1 MGKTNRPRLKDRF
14 KNGRM
19 PSEDDFG
26 DLIDSM
32 INILEEG
39 FDKTP
44 DDGLKIS
51 QLMGSGKL
59 LSFYEDL
66 AVDSPKWFLELGPR
80 SESQHFLHFNNP
92 NVEDGK
98 TVLTL
103 RSLDGLDEGSPYR
116 SLVGVGINNKDPK
129 CELDVDGTVA
139 ASGRMGKTGEM
150 AVPADGAWYDITE
163 TLTGCQAFEVLAGVG
178 GEDKAGKYALTHAF
192 AMNTFNSKSSINYH
206 QAHFGNRCNR
216 IELQWASASEESEFA
231 FKLQMRVECSYGDN
245 VWVKYHITQLWFDPL
260 MEDSNK
266 PPLLPPKPPQ
276 VLKKDSKK

>member
-80 SESQHFLHFNNP
+80 SESEHFLHFSTP
-92 NVEDGK
+92 SVADDT

-103 RSLDGLDEGSPYR
+103 RQLDALEDGSTYR
-116 SLVGVGINNKDPK
+116 SLIGVGINNKNPK
-129 CELDVDGTVA
+129 CELDVEGTIA
-139 ASGRMGKTGEM
+139 SSGRMGKMGEM
-150 AVPADGAWYDITE
+150 AVPADGAWYDITD
-163 TLTGCQAFEVLAGVG
+163 TLTGCHAFEVLAGVG
-178 GEDKAGKYALTHAF
+178 GEDKAGKYAMTHAI
-192 AMNTFNSKSSINYH
+192 AMNAFNGKSSITHH

-216 IELQWASASEESEFA
+216 IELQWESASDDAEFTY
-231 FKLQMRVECSYGDN
+231 KLQMRVECAYGED
-245 VWVKYHITQLWFDPL
+245 VWVKYHITQLWFDTL

-266 PPLLPPKPPQ
+266 KPLLDPKPPKI
-276 VLKKDSKK
+276 KKETKK